1 MLSFA
6 FCFLSS
12 DDDDPKRDAAA
23 APLLDT
29 LTTAKAPAQED
40 AMVVKSP
47 EAPAK
52 KGTPAHASKRPK
64 RVVTMTTSL
73 EAHRPTTSSDNVS
86 FSSCVLLFLFFDL
99 FFILLPSADINAE
112 VPLSW

>member
-6 FCFLSS
+6 FCFLPS

-29 LTTAKAPAQED
+29 LTFAKVPAQDD
-40 AMVVKSP
+40 AMVIKSP
-47 EAPAK
+47 EGPAK
-52 KGTPAHASKRPK
+52 KGTPACASKHPK

-73 EAHRPTTSSDNVS
+73 EAHRPTMSSDNVS
-86 FSSCVLLFLFFDL
+86 FASCVSTLFVF
-99 FFILLPSADINAE
+99 
-112 VPLSW
+112 

>member
-6 FCFLSS
+6 LCFLPS
-12 DDDDPKRDAAA
+12 DDDDPKRDVVA

-29 LTTAKAPAQED
+29 LTVAKAPIQED
-40 AMVVKSP
+40 AMVIKSL

-52 KGTPAHASKRPK
+52 KGTPARASKHPK

-73 EAHRPTTSSDNVS
+73 EANRPTTSSDNVNFVS
-86 FSSCVLLFLFFDL
+86 
-99 FFILLPSADINAE
+99 
-112 VPLSW
+112 

>member
-6 FCFLSS
+6 FCFLPS

-29 LTTAKAPAQED
+29 LTIAKAPAQED

-52 KGTPAHASKRPK
+52 KGTPARASKRPK

-73 EAHRPTTSSDNVS
+73 EAHQPTTSSDNMS
-86 FSSCVLLFLFFDL
+86 FASCV
-99 FFILLPSADINAE
+99 
-112 VPLSW
+112 